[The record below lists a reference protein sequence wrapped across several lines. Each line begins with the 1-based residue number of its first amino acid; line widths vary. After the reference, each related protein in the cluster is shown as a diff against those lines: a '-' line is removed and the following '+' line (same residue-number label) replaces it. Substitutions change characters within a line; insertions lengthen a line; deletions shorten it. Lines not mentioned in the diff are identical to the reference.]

1 MPTSRCTKIKLGM
14 RSRSIRFSR
23 CTRLSMFCGALH
35 YGSFPRTRTWSFPNR
50 IPNSE
55 IRNVFQ
61 STNNQSRFN
70 HHHFCRAPSRPT
82 RDNGHPLYGIQV
94 SSLAPAPIEFWVRF
108 ADSHTHERNQGTK
121 ARAPC
126 VKVPGS
132 STGPIPRV
140 HWCVMGRLFQAY
152 KPRLVVSHS
161 TCPPLSLSPHADSF
175 VLGLAVINNKMA
187 LLWKEKEGVGSV

>member
-1 MPTSRCTKIKLGM
+1 LQSSYHFITA
-14 RSRSIRFSR
+14 RSRGHD
-23 CTRLSMFCGALH
+23 L
-35 YGSFPRTRTWSFPNR
+35 WSFPNR

-61 STNNQSRFN
+61 STSNRSRFN

-82 RDNGHPLYGIQV
+82 RNNGDPLYGIQV

-108 ADSHTHERNQGTK
+108 VDSHTHERNQGTQS
-121 ARAPC
+121 RAPC

-140 HWCVMGRLFQAY
+140 HWCVMGRLFQAH

-161 TCPPLSLSPHADSF
+161 TCPTLSLSPHADSF
-175 VLGLAVINNKMA
+175 VIGPAVINNKMA
-187 LLWKEKEGVGSV
+187 LLWKEKEGV